1 MIYNC
6 RAMRRL
12 DTKPVPAE
20 LLVKLVGA
28 ANQAASGSNMQR
40 ARWIVV
46 TDTAVKKK
54 LADLNRQGVESYIGP
69 QTSRPDAVPHQSKEK
84 RLRMLDAVIWQTEHM
99 HEMPAIVM
107 ACMEFGSPITDKT
120 ITQGNG
126 SIWPGI
132 QNLLLA
138 ARALGLG
145 ATPTT
150 LALGDRQAVA
160 EALNL
165 PDTMVA
171 YCLIPVGY
179 PLGKFGPV
187 TRKPVEEV
195 MRWDQWR

>member
-1 MIYNC
+1 
-6 RAMRRL
+6 MRRL

-20 LLVKLVGA
+20 LLVKLVDA

-107 ACMEFGSPITDKT
+107 ACMEFESLVNDKMIVHGS
-120 ITQGNG
+120 G

-138 ARALGLG
+138 ARAIGLG

-165 PDTMVA
+165 PNTMAA